1 MSDDRDHRLRR
12 LKIRSW
18 RRGTKEMDLVLGR
31 FWDAEGANLDDAT
44 LALYEDLLVEN
55 DQDLYQWV
63 SGQVAPPERF
73 APLIDRLRIG

>member
-31 FWDAEGANLDDAT
+31 FWDAEGEGLDDVT
-44 LALYEDLLVEN
+44 LDLYEDLLVEN

-63 SGQVAPPERF
+63 SGQIAPPDRF
-73 APLIDRLRIG
+73 APLIERLRIG